1 MTQKSTSN
9 SRKNYTDSDSLIE
22 SFVKEILDETHPCMT
37 PQIWKTISFLVNVL
51 VGEHKILKILVI
63 LDCKNLSLKKQI

>member
-22 SFVKEILDETHPCMT
+22 SFVKEILDEPT
-37 PQIWKTISFLVNVL
+37 PV
-51 VGEHKILKILVI
+51 
-63 LDCKNLSLKKQI
+63 

>member
-37 PQIWKTISFLVNVL
+37 PQIRKTISFLVNVL
-51 VGEHKILKILVI
+51 VGDHKILK
-63 LDCKNLSLKKQI
+63 LSPQQMF

>member
-37 PQIWKTISFLVNVL
+37 PQI
-51 VGEHKILKILVI
+51 
-63 LDCKNLSLKKQI
+63 